1 MVIMKIVLFPNFG
14 KKNALS
20 TALKCCDILNELGTE
35 IFAAESCK
43 AEFAEKNFVKFGR
56 LEEIAEKC
64 DIIIAIGGDGTI
76 LKASAYASSFDKPL
90 MGINTGRLGFM
101 ASMEIDELD
110 MLSRL
115 KTRDYTVETRMMIDA
130 SVMRDN
136 QIISEHTALN
146 DVVISRPY
154 SKITDY
160 TVFTDGIAVSSM
172 HSDGMVFATP
182 TGSTAYA
189 LSAGGPILEP
199 STECIQLTPIC
210 PHSLFS
216 RTMVFTA
223 ERVLEVRHYAKGDD
237 DLVYFSVDG
246 KKNCQILKNDTLII
260 KKSMKKLRLID
271 IKGNSFFNAVNNKL
285 MNPIK

>member
-1 MVIMKIVLFPNFG
+1 MKIVLFPNFG

-20 TALKCCDILNELGTE
+20 TAIKCCDILNKLGTE
-35 IFAAESCK
+35 IFAADCYN
-43 AEFAEKNFVKFGR
+43 AEFAEKNFVKFGKI
-56 LEEIAEKC
+56 EEITEKC

-76 LKASAYASSFDKPL
+76 LKASAYASSFNKPL

-130 SVMRDN
+130 AVMRDN
-136 QIISEHTALN
+136 KIISEHTALN

-172 HSDGMVFATP
+172 RSDGMVFATP

-210 PHSLFS
+210 PHSRFS

-223 ERVLEVRHYAKGDD
+223 ERVLEVKHYADD

-260 KKSMKKLRLID
+260 KKSLKKLRLID

>member
-1 MVIMKIVLFPNFG
+1 MKIVLFPNFG

-20 TALKCCDILNELGTE
+20 TAIKCCDILNCLDTE
-35 IFAAESCK
+35 IYAADCYK
-43 AEFAEKNFVKFGR
+43 TEFAEKNFVKFGK

-76 LKASAYASSFDKPL
+76 LKASSYASSFNKPL

-115 KTRDYTVETRMMIDA
+115 KTHDYTVETRMMLDA
-130 SVMRDN
+130 AVMRDN
-136 QIISEHTALN
+136 MVISEHTALN
-146 DVVISRPY
+146 DVVVSRPY

-160 TVFTDGIAVSSM
+160 SVFTDGIAVSSM
-172 HSDGMVFATP
+172 RSDGMVFATP

-223 ERVLEVRHYAKGDD
+223 ERTLEVRHYADD

-246 KKNCQILKNDTLII
+246 KKNCQILKSDTLVI
-260 KKSMKKLRLID
+260 KKSLKKLRLID
-271 IKGNSFFNAVNNKL
+271 IKGNSFFYAVNNKL

>member
-1 MVIMKIVLFPNFG
+1 MKIVLFPNFG

-20 TALKCCDILNELGTE
+20 TAIKCCDILNELGTE
-35 IFAAESCK
+35 IYAADCYK
-43 AEFAEKNFVKFGR
+43 TEFAEKNFVKFGKI
-56 LEEIAEKC
+56 EEIAEKC

-76 LKASAYASSFDKPL
+76 LKASVHASNYNKPL

-130 SVMRDN
+130 AVMRDN
-136 QIISEHTALN
+136 KIISEHTALN

-172 HSDGMVFATP
+172 RSDGMVFATP

-223 ERVLEVRHYAKGDD
+223 ERTLEVRHYADD

-260 KKSMKKLRLID
+260 KKSLKELRLID

>member
-1 MVIMKIVLFPNFG
+1 MVILKIVLFPNFG

-20 TALKCCDILNELGTE
+20 TAIKCCDILNALGTE
-35 IFAAESCK
+35 IFAADCYK
-43 AEFAEKNFVKFGR
+43 TEFAEKNFVKFGKI
-56 LEEIAEKC
+56 EEIAEKC

-76 LKASAYASSFDKPL
+76 LKASAYASSFNKPL

-130 SVMRDN
+130 AVMRDSK
-136 QIISEHTALN
+136 IISEHTALN

-160 TVFTDGIAVSSM
+160 TVFTDGIAVSSIR
-172 HSDGMVFATP
+172 SDGMVFATP

-199 STECIQLTPIC
+199 CTECIQLTPIC

-223 ERVLEVRHYAKGDD
+223 ERTLEVRHYAED

-260 KKSMKKLRLID
+260 KKSLKKLRLID

>member
-1 MVIMKIVLFPNFG
+1 MVILKIVLFPNFG

-20 TALKCCDILNELGTE
+20 TAIKCCDILNDLGTE
-35 IFAAESCK
+35 IFAADCYK
-43 AEFAEKNFVKFGR
+43 TEFAEKNFVKFGKI
-56 LEEIAEKC
+56 EEIAEKC

-130 SVMRDN
+130 AVMRDSK
-136 QIISEHTALN
+136 IISEHTALN
-146 DVVISRPY
+146 DVVISRLY

-160 TVFTDGIAVSSM
+160 TVFTDGIAVSSIR
-172 HSDGMVFATP
+172 SDGMVFATP

-199 STECIQLTPIC
+199 CTECIQLTPIC

-223 ERVLEVRHYAKGDD
+223 ERTLEVRHYADD

-260 KKSMKKLRLID
+260 KKSLKKLRLID

>member
-1 MVIMKIVLFPNFG
+1 MKIVLFPNFG

-20 TALKCCDILNELGTE
+20 TAIKCCDILNELGTE
-35 IFAAESCK
+35 IFAADCYK
-43 AEFAEKNFVKFGR
+43 AEFAEKNFVKFGKI
-56 LEEIAEKC
+56 EEIAEKC

-76 LKASAYASSFDKPL
+76 LKASVHASNYNKPL

-130 SVMRDN
+130 AVMRDN
-136 QIISEHTALN
+136 KIISEHTALN

-172 HSDGMVFATP
+172 RSDGMVFATP

-223 ERVLEVRHYAKGDD
+223 ERTLEVRHYADD

-260 KKSMKKLRLID
+260 KKSLKKLRLID

>member
-20 TALKCCDILNELGTE
+20 TAIKCCDILNGLGTE
-35 IFAAESCK
+35 VFAADSCK
-43 AEFAEKNFVKFGR
+43 AELAEKSFVKFGKI
-56 LEEIAEKC
+56 EDIAEKC

-76 LKASAYASSFDKPL
+76 LKASVHASNYNKPL

-101 ASMEIDELD
+101 ASMEIGELD

-115 KTRDYTVETRMMIDA
+115 MTGDYTVETRMMIDA
-130 SVMRDN
+130 AVMRDGR
-136 QIISEHTALN
+136 IISRHTALN

-160 TVFTDGIAVSSM
+160 TVFTEGIAVSSM
-172 HSDGMVFATP
+172 RSDGMVFATP

-199 STECIQLTPIC
+199 CTECIQLTPIC

-223 ERVLEVRHYAKGDD
+223 ERTLEVKHYAED

-246 KKNCQILKNDTLII
+246 KKNCQILKNDALII
-260 KKSMKKLRLID
+260 KKSQKKLRLID

>member
-1 MVIMKIVLFPNFG
+1 MKIVLFPNFG
-14 KKNALS
+14 KKNALN
-20 TALKCCDILNELGTE
+20 TALKCCDILYGLGTE
-35 IFAAESCK
+35 IFASDCYK
-43 AEFAEKNFVKFGR
+43 AEFAEKKFMKFGSI
-56 LEEIAEKC
+56 EDIAEKC

-76 LKASAYASSFDKPL
+76 LKASVYASDYDKPL

-101 ASMEIDELD
+101 ASMEIDELN

-130 SVMRDN
+130 AVIREN
-136 QIISEHTALN
+136 KIISEYTALN
-146 DVVISRPY
+146 DVVVSGQY

-160 TVFTDGIAVSSM
+160 TVSTGGIVVSSM
-172 HSDGMVFATP
+172 RSDGMVFATP

-199 STECIQLTPIC
+199 CTECIQLTPIC

-223 ERVLEVRHYAKGDD
+223 ERTLEVRHYADD
-237 DLVYFSVDG
+237 DQVYFSVDG
-246 KKNCQILKNDTLII
+246 KKRCRLLKSDTLIV
-260 KKSMKKLRLID
+260 KKSLKKLKLID

>member
-1 MVIMKIVLFPNFG
+1 MVILKIVLFPNFG

-20 TALKCCDILNELGTE
+20 TAIKCCDILNDLGTE
-35 IFAAESCK
+35 IFAADCYK
-43 AEFAEKNFVKFGR
+43 TEFAEKNFVKFGKI
-56 LEEIAEKC
+56 EEIAEKC

-76 LKASAYASSFDKPL
+76 LKASAYASNFNKPL

-130 SVMRDN
+130 AVMRDSK
-136 QIISEHTALN
+136 IISEHTALN

-160 TVFTDGIAVSSM
+160 TVFTDGIAVSSIR
-172 HSDGMVFATP
+172 SDGMVFATP

-199 STECIQLTPIC
+199 CTECIQLTPIC

-223 ERVLEVRHYAKGDD
+223 ERTLEVRHYADD

-260 KKSMKKLRLID
+260 KKSLKKLRLID